1 MVSELKDLNAFEQC
15 LLIHLLVSKGKKER
29 AQEIANGIRD
39 RNSPPSID
47 QMNRIYDIVLNMN
60 SLNSKPSDGKAY
72 IIQTYR
78 YSLLTRKRKETSN
91 AKNGERL

>member
-60 SLNSKPSDGKAY
+60 SLNSKPKGDGNLKLLLSFD
-72 IIQTYR
+72 QT
-78 YSLLTRKRKETSN
+78 SWTC
-91 AKNGERL
+91 